1 VRSPVRFTRRALR
14 RFLQVA
20 LRKYVR
26 AKPSPEEAANAD
38 RRVVILLVSAW
49 GMGGTIRAAHNLAG
63 YLAKTHQVEI
73 VSVFRRREEPFFE
86 FPPNVKVTALDD
98 QRPGATPR
106 RLRLLRRILRASPSA
121 LMHSSDRAAKECNL
135 WVDVRLAQTLRR
147 RSGILIGTRPGLNF
161 TVAYLSPPGFTT
173 IGEEQMHLHAHSGS
187 LRKAMKQLY
196 PSLDVLVALTEGDK
210 REYEQLLGEDGAQV
224 RLASIPNTAR
234 AMGGPKADLGAR
246 TVLAAGRLTPQK
258 GFDLLIRAWAGVASA
273 HPDWRLRICGGGDRE
288 ENLRQLVIDQ
298 GLADVI
304 ELPGRRDLEE
314 EMANASIFVLSSRF
328 EGFPLVLL
336 EAMSKGM
343 AVVSFDCP
351 TGPGEVVEDHR
362 NGILVPARHVDGLA
376 AGIIELIED
385 EDLRRRVGPAAVE
398 TARDYTIEAVGPR
411 WEELFAELAGS
422 RGMLG
427 RG

>member
-1 VRSPVRFTRRALR
+1 MQSPVRSARRALR
-14 RFLQVA
+14 HLFQA
-20 LRKYVR
+20 GLRSYVR
-26 AKPSPEEAANAD
+26 AKPSPGEAANAH

-63 YLAKTHQVEI
+63 YLAKTHEVEI
-73 VSVFRRREEPFFE
+73 ISVFRRREEPFFP

-98 QRPGATPR
+98 QRPGVTPW
-106 RLRLLRRILRASPSA
+106 RLRLLRKILRTSPSA

-135 WVDVRLAQTLRR
+135 WVDVRLARVLRR
-147 RSGILIGTRPGLNF
+147 QSGFLIGTRPGLNF
-161 TVAYLSPPGFTT
+161 TVAYLSPPGFIT
-173 IGEEQMHLHAHSGS
+173 IGEEQMHLHAHSGP
-187 LRKAMKQLY
+187 LRKAMKHLY
-196 PSLDVLVALTEGDK
+196 PSLDALVALTEGDAH
-210 REYEQLLGEDGAQV
+210 EYEQLLGDEAALV

-234 AMGGPKADLGAR
+234 AMGGAKADLDAK

-258 GFDLLIRAWAGVASA
+258 GFDMLIHAWARVASV

-288 ENLRQLVIDQ
+288 ENLRQLVVDE

-351 TGPGEVVEDHR
+351 TGPGEVIDDHR
-362 NGILVPARHVDGLA
+362 NGILIPARDVERLA

-385 EDLRRRVGPAAVE
+385 ADLRRRVGPAAVE
-398 TARDYTIEAVGPR
+398 AARDYTIEAVGPR
-411 WEELFAELAGS
+411 WERLFTELAES
-422 RGMLG
+422 RG
-427 RG
+427 

>member
-20 LRKYVR
+20 LRKYVS
-26 AKPSPEEAANAD
+26 AKPSPAEAANAHS
-38 RRVVILLVSAW
+38 RVVILLVSAW

-63 YLAKTHQVEI
+63 YLAKTHEVEI

-98 QRPGATPR
+98 QRPGATPW
-106 RLRLLRRILRASPSA
+106 RLRLLRKILRASPSA

-135 WVDVRLAQTLRR
+135 WVDFRLAQTLRR
-147 RSGILIGTRPGLNF
+147 GSGILIGTRPGLNF

-187 LRKAMKQLY
+187 LRKAMKRLY
-196 PSLDVLVALTEGDK
+196 PSLDLLVALTEGDK
-210 REYEQLLGEDGAQV
+210 REYEQLLGEDAAQV

-234 AMGGPKADLGAR
+234 AMGGAKADLGAR

-258 GFDLLIRAWAGVASA
+258 GFDMLIRAWAGVASA

-351 TGPGEVVEDHR
+351 TGPGEVVDDHR
-362 NGILVPARHVDGLA
+362 NGILVPARDMDGLA

-411 WEELFAELAGS
+411 WEELFAELAES
-422 RGMLG
+422 RGMQG